1 MPRSSP
7 SSDDSSAD
15 SEPGSADAGD
25 SLYSTLPT
33 TRRQYLAITGVGLS
47 AAAAGCASTGSD
59 GATPKSKSSVTT
71 DEPSDDRGIT
81 ETGTEGDENETATDE
96 NEPETVD
103 DLPLFDA
110 HTHVIPTEARG
121 RDPLFAEQ
129 LVEWMDTNGVDRA
142 VVLAFDAPEAYPVR
156 APSEWVLDEVDSYP
170 DRLVPF
176 CTIDPRDVDETDAA
190 ARLEHYIDRGARG
203 FGELKMEMDMD
214 DDRLELLYE
223 LCATYE
229 LPILFHTDR
238 QMLRDEVGLPRLE
251 NVLASYPEVDFV
263 AHAHGWWSHMS
274 ADVEALDLGRIP
286 EGPIEAP
293 GRVWELLAEYDNIYG
308 DISTLGGWNA
318 LTRDEAYGQT
328 FLERHHDQLVFGT
341 DYLFPGHQIPHFALF
356 EQFDLELD
364 AWANIRHRNIENLL
378 R

>member
-1 MPRSSP
+1 M
-7 SSDDSSAD
+7 A
-15 SEPGSADAGD
+15 
-25 SLYSTLPT
+25 T
-33 TRRQYLAITGVGLS
+33 TRRRYLALTGVGLS
-47 AAAAGCASTGSD
+47 ATTAGCASTSSD
-59 GATPKSKSSVTT
+59 RPTTESEIPEPT
-71 DEPSDDRGIT
+71 DETSDDLETIEDETESDEDDAETDEDDT
-81 ETGTEGDENETATDE
+81 ETDED
-96 NEPETVD
+96 EPESID

-129 LVEWMDTNGVDRA
+129 LVEWMDTNSVDRA
-142 VVLAFDAPEAYPVR
+142 VVLAFDAPEAYPVQ
-156 APSEWVLDEVDSYP
+156 APSGWVLDEVDPYP

-176 CTIDPRDVDETDAA
+176 CTIDPRAVDGTDAA
-190 ARLEHYIDRGARG
+190 AGRLEHYIDRGARG
-203 FGELKMEMDMD
+203 FGELKIEMDID
-214 DDRLELLYE
+214 DDRLEPLYE

-238 QMLRDEVGLPRLE
+238 QMMRDEVGLPRLE

-263 AHAHGWWSHMS
+263 AHAHGWWSHMA
-274 ADVEALDLGRIP
+274 ADVEPLDLGRIP

-318 LTRDEAYGQT
+318 LTRDEAYGQA
-328 FLERHHDQLVFGT
+328 FLESHHDQLVFGT

-364 AWANIRHRNIENLL
+364 AWANIRHRNTENLL